1 MKMKSFD
8 LLFPHGSIRRL
19 LPRGRRARLMRQ
31 QQTRHY
37 YSDESLRKFD
47 PFLRSCSISSNDFLA
62 NSDARKLSTRRA
74 GQMLDETAAKKP
86 RLCSAGDTSGG
97 DAAAAS
103 AAAPV
108 DRLSALPDEMLHHV
122 MSFLRAW
129 EVARTCVLSRRWRHL
144 WASAPCVDLRVWRI
158 GRHLCPPNGFAKF
171 VYRFLIERDVSAP
184 LDTLRL
190 LSNPAY
196 A

>member
-1 MKMKSFD
+1 
-8 LLFPHGSIRRL
+8 
-19 LPRGRRARLMRQ
+19 MRQ

-108 DRLSALPDEMLHHV
+108 DRLSALPDEMLHHDHV

-158 GRHLCPPNGFAKF
+158 GRHLCPPKWVCQVRVPLLDRAGRVRAFGH
-171 VYRFLIERDVSAP
+171 AP
-184 LDTLRL
+184 AALEPRLCIAVLAAPGGVL
-190 LSNPAY
+190 LS
-196 A
+196 